1 VEYQQ
6 YAECLPRGMLRC
18 HRHYYQYQPDAV
30 GLLLCALMS
39 ISSALFGFEKFFRI
53 SFRLQSRD
61 LRFECIGSESDFR
74 ECIELCLVFSFSF
87 FSNTSVPHVCRRRGK
102 ADKEERDLSFE
113 M

>member
-1 VEYQQ
+1 VS
-6 YAECLPRGMLRC
+6 PS
-18 HRHYYQYQPDAV
+18 
-30 GLLLCALMS
+30 LLSVSAGCSGFASMRTYVHL
-39 ISSALFGFEKFFRI
+39 ISFFRI
-53 SFRLQSRD
+53 SFRLRSRD

-87 FSNTSVPHVCRRRGK
+87 FSNASVPHVCRRRGK